1 MCPVPR
7 GTRARLPKTAP
18 KRRRSLRSDDTKE
31 AKKNGK
37 AAPPERY
44 IVAAPPNN
52 CRGRKKERIKERA
65 GGNLT
70 ERIKPGA
77 ERTVFFFR
85 AQSKAKLH
93 RPCARLLSCNL
104 SGTARATVE
113 LLVYLHP
120 FIYSHFSSPLVLAQA
135 RGSVGCVVH
144 NLQPASLT
152 RAADMVLRPV
162 LATRNRA
169 VEADWIAVFRNL
181 SANHAAEV
189 CGPKR
194 SRISVHTFP
203 SLVN

>member
-77 ERTVFFFR
+77 ERTVFFFFSARNQKRNCTGRVRVCFR
-85 AQSKAKLH
+85 AIYQAQ
-93 RPCARLLSCNL
+93 
-104 SGTARATVE
+104 RA
-113 LLVYLHP
+113 
-120 FIYSHFSSPLVLAQA
+120 PL
-135 RGSVGCVVH
+135 
-144 NLQPASLT
+144 
-152 RAADMVLRPV
+152 
-162 LATRNRA
+162 
-169 VEADWIAVFRNL
+169 
-181 SANHAAEV
+181 
-189 CGPKR
+189 
-194 SRISVHTFP
+194 
-203 SLVN
+203 